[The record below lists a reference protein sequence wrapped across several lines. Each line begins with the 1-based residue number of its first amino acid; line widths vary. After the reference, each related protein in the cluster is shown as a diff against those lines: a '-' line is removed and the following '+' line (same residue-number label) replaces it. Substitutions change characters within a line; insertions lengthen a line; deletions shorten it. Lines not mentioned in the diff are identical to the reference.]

1 MVNVFNNLK
10 LLKQD
15 MILANWN
22 IDSFCFKYKK
32 QNYIVLVKLFDL
44 NEKKPKYA
52 LLKLEFLKS
61 DDFNYNLCVY
71 ANSNDLLD
79 PTTGASID
87 AKILRIFFGIEYRKN
102 LGEIISQFKQHLATF
117 IPDKVIRTKT
127 KEQIKAM
134 YESLN
139 KTSSEDPNR
148 KYCFAV
154 KRNSLKNNGKS
165 GERSQHN
172 DIKTRLLRPNLHK
185 RLESDKSLSFCYSTI
200 PEDEKSDEDIIS
212 SWAKNKT

>member
-1 MVNVFNNLK
+1 MANVFNNLK

-22 IDSFCFKYKK
+22 IDSFLFKYKK

-61 DDFNYNLCVY
+61 DDFSHNLCVY
-71 ANSNDLLD
+71 ANSNELLS
-79 PTTGASID
+79 TNTGDSID
-87 AKILRIFFGIEYRKN
+87 AKTLRAFFDIEYSKN
-102 LGEIISQFKQHLATF
+102 LGDILNQFKQHLAKF
-117 IPDKVIRTKT
+117 IPDKVIGTKDNA
-127 KEQIKAM
+127 QRAAM

-154 KRNSLKNNGKS
+154 KRNPLKNDGMP

-172 DIKTRLLRPNLHK
+172 DIKTQLLRPNLHK
-185 RLESDKSLSFCYSTI
+185 RLESDKSLSFCYSII
-200 PEDEKSDEDIIS
+200 PEEEKSDEDIIS
-212 SWAKNKT
+212 NWAKNKT